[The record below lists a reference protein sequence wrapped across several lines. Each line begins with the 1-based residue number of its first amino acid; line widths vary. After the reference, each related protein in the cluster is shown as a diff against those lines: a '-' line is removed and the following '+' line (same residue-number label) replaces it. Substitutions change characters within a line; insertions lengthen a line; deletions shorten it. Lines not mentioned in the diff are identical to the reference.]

1 MPFKILLVDN
11 DPNDLEVSNMAL
23 STIPEFVVTAELD
36 SDQAIKLVKAKPRDY
51 AAIILD
57 YRMNKNGLV
66 TAKEMLA
73 INPNLSIA
81 IFSADQSRELLKQ
94 CIDSGIR
101 VFIDKDKGNDV
112 LCSVVRGLCQK
123 WSNQEEVLYDAP
135 SDCDFVKNERLIT
148 SVGVI
153 GRSAKSAEVAN
164 LIKCA
169 AKVNS
174 NVLIQGES
182 GTGKEVI
189 ARAIHLNSAR
199 KNKPFIAI
207 NMTALT
213 DTLVESEL
221 FGHLKGAFT
230 GALMANKGKF
240 MAAQGGTIFLD
251 EIGDLKPEIQVK
263 LLRVIQD
270 RKLTPVGGT
279 TEIPFD
285 VRIIAATNVNLE
297 RAIADGNF
305 REDLYYRLHI
315 LQITMPPL
323 RDRPQDIQPLIC
335 HFLKT
340 HSGGQLEIS
349 MKAVRLL
356 EAYQW
361 KGNVREL
368 ENEIEKLISL
378 GIKKIEP
385 SYLSQKI
392 LDSLNYVHNQKIQIH
407 HEY

>member
-1 MPFKILLVDN
+1 MSFKILLVDN

-23 STIPEFVVTAELD
+23 SAIPEFNVTAELD
-36 SDQAIKLVKAKPRDY
+36 SDRAINLIKANPRDY
-51 AAIILD
+51 AVVVLD

-81 IFSADQSRELLKQ
+81 IFSADQRRELLKE
-94 CIDSGIR
+94 CINSGVR
-101 VFIDKDKGNDV
+101 VFIDKDEGNDV

-123 WSNQEEVLYDAP
+123 WSNQEEVLHEAP
-135 SDCDFVKNERLIT
+135 SDCDFEKNERLIS
-148 SVGVI
+148 SVGII
-153 GRSAKSAEVAN
+153 GRSAKSAEVAH

-189 ARAIHLNSAR
+189 ARAIHLNSNR
-199 KNKPFIAI
+199 RSKPFIAI
-207 NMTALT
+207 NMTAIT

-230 GALMANKGKF
+230 GAIMANKGKF

-251 EIGDLKPEIQVK
+251 EIGDLKPEVQVK

-279 TEIPFD
+279 TEVPFD

-297 RAIADGNF
+297 RAIVDGAF

-323 RDRPQDIQPLIC
+323 RDRPQDIQPLIF
-335 HFLKT
+335 HFL
-340 HSGGQLEIS
+340 
-349 MKAVRLL
+349 
-356 EAYQW
+356 
-361 KGNVREL
+361 
-368 ENEIEKLISL
+368 
-378 GIKKIEP
+378 
-385 SYLSQKI
+385 
-392 LDSLNYVHNQKIQIH
+392 
-407 HEY
+407 